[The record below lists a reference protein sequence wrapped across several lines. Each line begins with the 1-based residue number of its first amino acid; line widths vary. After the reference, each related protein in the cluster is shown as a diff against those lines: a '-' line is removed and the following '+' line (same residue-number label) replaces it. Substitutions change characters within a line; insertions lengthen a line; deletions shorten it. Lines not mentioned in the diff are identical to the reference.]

1 MTESF
6 RFLLRKQTLVEQIMI
21 DPQTFAITLYGSDG
35 QAIAKQRLPEGEKQI
50 FAISVL
56 WGLARASARSLP
68 AIIDTPMARLD
79 ARHREHLVERY
90 FPNASHQVLILSTD
104 TEVDRGYYESL
115 EPHLARAYHL
125 NYDEE
130 QKATVAEEGYFW
142 TREDTNPKRQRGES
156 IRLAGA
162 SG

>member
-1 MTESF
+1 MPCRTE
-6 RFLLRKQTLVEQIMI
+6 RLPLV
-21 DPQTFAITLYGSDG
+21 GG
-35 QAIAKQRLPEGEKQI
+35 QALSKQRLSEGEKQI

-90 FPNASHQVLILSTD
+90 FPNASHQVIILSTD
-104 TEVDRGYYESL
+104 TEVDRRYYESL

-125 NYDEE
+125 NYSEAE
-130 QKATVAEEGYFW
+130 RATVAEEGYFR
-142 TREDTNPKRQRGES
+142 TGGRAFRTETKGNEEPGFKPHSFASFPSVHNPCSLES
-156 IRLAGA
+156 
-162 SG
+162 S